1 MTISVKDQ
9 KELLEEV
16 KRNRK
21 HLTLPE
27 RWKEEDELNKK
38 FGVYTLKT
46 KRLPK
51 ARKVSK
57 EEFENLFEKIK

>member
-9 KELLEEV
+9 RKLLERA

-38 FGVYTLKT
+38 LGVYNTNSMKI
-46 KRLPK
+46 PK

-57 EEFENLFEKIK
+57 EELDKLLEKSK

>member
-9 KELLEEV
+9 RKLLERA

-38 FGVYTLKT
+38 LGVYNTKA

-51 ARKVSK
+51 ARRVSK
-57 EEFENLFEKIK
+57 EELEKLLEKSK